1 MTSIQPS
8 APPEPVRLHSLSE
21 LSRIINSDM
30 RTVRRKLQ
38 RHGIHPDAVAGN
50 ANRLTALYQINRVAQ
65 ALNCVL

>member
-21 LSRIINSDM
+21 LSRIVNTDM
-30 RTVRRKLQ
+30 RTLRRKLQ
-38 RHGIHPDAVAGN
+38 QRGVLPDAVAGN
-50 ANRLTALYQINRVAQ
+50 THRLTALYQISRVAQ